1 VVGRQAHT
9 NHGKPAEQRDHRQQE
24 RRVAPG
30 QEQEDNEERK
40 LGVSES
46 YRVLILSGTRF
57 GELGP
62 YVLGPSVGV
71 AAVRSRR

>member
-1 VVGRQAHT
+1 MTIASR
-9 NHGKPAEQRDHRQQE
+9 N
-24 RRVAPG
+24 VALPPG